1 MNNKV
6 VISVVSG
13 CMVINDMGGISHN
26 SVCTFFYDDFQIL
39 DKG

>member
-13 CMVINDMGGISHN
+13 CMVINNMGAVSHN
-26 SVCTFFYDDFQIL
+26 SVSTFL
-39 DKG
+39 